1 MSILVFLFC
10 SSGLRIIKA
19 AAENINET
27 FDGILGANSRA
38 SSSYSACRP
47 TQRRSKLKL
56 ISWDIW
62 VKPTDFVYSV
72 QTGPTEHQMQSCVNK
87 ALSSRTYAL
96 ICAVYVHLI
105 YFQIKFYCHCKRAV
119 PCMTT
124 PNTQQPVEIW
134 FDYNWQGQNWKTGN
148 LAFCEC
154 CRAFLPIH
162 SQPEDLEEDI

>member
-1 MSILVFLFC
+1 MCLYTNNVKKMSFCYLFIYFLTCLDEYFVFCFFC

-19 AAENINET
+19 AAEIINET

-62 VKPTDFVYSV
+62 VKPTDFVCSV
-72 QTGPTEHQMQSCVNK
+72 QTGPTKHQMQMQSCVNE
-87 ALSSRTYAL
+87 ALSSCTYAL

-124 PNTQQPVEIW
+124 PSAQ
-134 FDYNWQGQNWKTGN
+134 
-148 LAFCEC
+148 
-154 CRAFLPIH
+154 
-162 SQPEDLEEDI
+162 